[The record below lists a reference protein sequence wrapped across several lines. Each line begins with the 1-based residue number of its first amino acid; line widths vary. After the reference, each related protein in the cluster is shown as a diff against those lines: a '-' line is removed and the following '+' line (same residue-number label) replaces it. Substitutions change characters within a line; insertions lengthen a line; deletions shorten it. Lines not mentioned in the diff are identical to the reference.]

1 MTQAGT
7 PPPATPAPPDDGRV
21 EVTIDGRT
29 IRAPKGRLVLD
40 AAADVGVH
48 IPIYCAHPKMD
59 PVAVC
64 RMCLVQVEKMPKLQP
79 ACATYVSEGMV
90 VHTQTPA
97 VAKVREGMLEFL
109 LLNHP
114 LDCPVCDRGGEC
126 DLQDFTLRYGPGTSR
141 MPITDKVHFD
151 KAVPLSDKIELD
163 QERCILCWRCVRYY
177 DEITGEKEIVLQQR
191 GVQTSVAT
199 FDSRPLRSAFQGNL
213 PEVCPVGALTHRQY
227 RFVARPWDLQ
237 RANSICPECSYG
249 CNIHIDSREYEV
261 RRFASR
267 DNPLVD
273 DMWLCDRGRYSAPR
287 WNRTERV
294 RRPARARQRR
304 RPGGQRPAGRRR
316 GGTAAARGARAP
328 RRQRHRGASARRSA
342 PTRRPGCSSGSPA
355 RRSAPP
361 TSTTSSTPS
370 PGSRPRS
377 TRSASPRSRSAPRW
391 WCSAAG
397 PSSRRRCS
405 PCGSTRRSASGAP
418 PSTGFPSTPTTPP
431 CRGISGERLVGVIG
445 DEPDRARAAHV
456 ATVLAAG
463 NTAVRRLTV
472 TRGVNGRGCKDLG
485 LLPDLLPGY
494 RPAPGAGRSGTE
506 ILEATGAGQIRAL
519 VLMGTHPWA
528 ATAGVALTGA
538 LNAAEVVVAIET
550 QPGPVSQAATV
561 LIPGHTHVE
570 KAGTVTNLEGRVQRV
585 RQALPPATTVPTE
598 LRVLSMLAAELG
610 CERWPAEVIAVTR
623 EIGLTLPAYARRAT
637 AGGRC
642 GPRCRAD
649 DPGHRRRPQLPDR
662 ARLLVGDPDQGG
674 DHRSLPRH
682 RRRLQHLR
690 RAQGRRPHPAPHR
703 PQPGRSDRAPPAR
716 RRRGE
721 APLQGERRP
730 RRPRQAALP
739 RLPGPRRGDGD
750 LRLRGDPAERCP
762 DGRRLPAPLGHHPP
776 QHRAALHPR
785 HHLARGV
792 RDLPRRLVGEQQVLA
807 ARGRCAPRRSS
818 SPTRWR
824 SPSR

>member
-29 IRAPKGRLVLD
+29 FRAPKGRLVLD
-40 AAADVGVH
+40 AAADVGIH

-90 VHTQTPA
+90 VQTQTPA
-97 VAKVREGMLEFL
+97 VTKVREGVLEFL

-126 DLQDFTLRYGPGTSR
+126 DLQDFTLRYGPGIAR
-141 MPITDKVHFD
+141 IPITDKVHFD

-177 DEITGEKEIVLQQR
+177 DEITGEKEIVLQER
-191 GVQTSVAT
+191 GVHTSVAT

-287 WNRTERV
+287 WNRTDRV
-294 RRPARARQRR
+294 RRPVVRD
-304 RPGGQRPAGRRR
+304 PGGDREVSVQQAVVEAGRRLR
-316 GGTAAARGARAP
+316 AVRDRHGANAV
-328 RRQRHRGASARRSA
+328 GVI
-342 PTRRPGCSSGSPA
+342 GSPECTNEEAWLLQRLA
-355 RRSAPP
+355 REAIG
-361 TSTTSSTPS
+361 TSHLDHQLDALTGLS
-370 PGSRPRS
+370 PEEHALGI
-377 TRSASPRSRSAPRW
+377 AEIED
-391 WCSAAG
+391 CSAVVVLG
-397 PSSRRRCS
+397 PR
-405 PCGSTRRSASGAP
+405 PEQQAP
-418 PSTGFPSTPTTPP
+418 VLTLRLFKAQRKRGTTVHRVPVDVDDATL
-431 CRGISGERLVGVIG
+431 RKISGQRLVGVIS
-445 DEPDRARAAHV
+445 DEADRARGAYIAQ
-456 ATVLAAG
+456 VLGAG

-485 LLPDLLPGY
+485 LLPNLLPGY

-506 ILEATGAGQIRAL
+506 ILEATSAGQIRAL

-538 LNAAEVVVAIET
+538 LNAAELVVAIET

-570 KAGTVTNLEGRVQRV
+570 KAGTVTNLEGRVQRI
-585 RQALPPATTVPTE
+585 RQALPPATAVPTE

-610 CERWPAEVIAVTR
+610 CERWPAEVIAVGR
-623 EIGLTLPAYARRAT
+623 EIGLTLPAYAHAGN
-637 AGGRC
+637 GGR
-642 GPRCRAD
+642 A
-649 DPGHRRRPQLPDR
+649 LWT
-662 ARLLVGDPDQGG
+662 
-674 DHRSLPRH
+674 
-682 RRRLQHLR
+682 
-690 RAQGRRPHPAPHR
+690 
-703 PQPGRSDRAPPAR
+703 
-716 RRRGE
+716 
-721 APLQGERRP
+721 
-730 RRPRQAALP
+730 AA
-739 RLPGPRRGDGD
+739 
-750 LRLRGDPAERCP
+750 AS
-762 DGRRLPAPLGHHPP
+762 A
-776 QHRAALHPR
+776 
-785 HHLARGV
+785 
-792 RDLPRRLVGEQQVLA
+792 
-807 ARGRCAPRRSS
+807 
-818 SPTRWR
+818 
-824 SPSR
+824 